1 MQFVQRMFLHKLKD
15 NTGVSVNFS
24 FFFLRRGANSKV
36 TKTINV
42 L

>member
-24 FFFLRRGANSKV
+24 FFFFEEGC
-36 TKTINV
+36 
-42 L
+42 